1 MNRVCCGA
9 VNSFADFPSLKW
21 WVSHRSVLFYKFGG
35 ICDRGYH
42 GLLGASRW
50 FCKIYCGKAVIV
62 GLMKSHIGGKFL
74 LLTNKCRVQKQI
86 LWQMNKNIENEML
99 L

>member
-1 MNRVCCGA
+1 MGNK
-9 VNSFADFPSLKW
+9 PSLRRILLRIQW
-21 WVSHRSVLFYKFGG
+21 
-35 ICDRGYH
+35 ICDREYH
-42 GLLGASRW
+42 GLQGASRW
-50 FCKIYCGKAVIV
+50 FCEIYCGKKAVIV

>member
-1 MNRVCCGA
+1 
-9 VNSFADFPSLKW
+9 
-21 WVSHRSVLFYKFGG
+21 
-35 ICDRGYH
+35 
-42 GLLGASRW
+42 
-50 FCKIYCGKAVIV
+50 
-62 GLMKSHIGGKFL
+62 MKSDIGGKFL